1 MRVRDIYFFS
11 LKSVNC
17 RIVASEQVEL
27 LKHPVTESFLQ
38 LKNAQIGWIYLA
50 YNFGFY
56 LAFLLNMTGL
66 IFTNHSHWFR
76 TLLDQRQT
84 VARTAFLSLTLAC
97 LVVYIVIEIFKLLV
111 IFDINLDNPF
121 GYFSWLIILTISTV
135 YASMVGFGFCQQDLF
150 FK

>member
-1 MRVRDIYFFS
+1 
-11 LKSVNC
+11 
-17 RIVASEQVEL
+17 
-27 LKHPVTESFLQ
+27 
-38 LKNAQIGWIYLA
+38 
-50 YNFGFY
+50 
-56 LAFLLNMTGL
+56 MTGL
-66 IFTNHSHWFR
+66 IFTNHSGWFR

-84 VARTAFLSLTLAC
+84 AAHTAFLSLTLVC

-150 FK
+150 CK